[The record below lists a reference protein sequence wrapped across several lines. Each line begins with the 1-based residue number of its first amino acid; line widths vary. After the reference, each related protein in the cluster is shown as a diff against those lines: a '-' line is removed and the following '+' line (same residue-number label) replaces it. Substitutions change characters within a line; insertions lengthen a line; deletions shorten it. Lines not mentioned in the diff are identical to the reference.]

1 MKKFKS
7 FIALDLKSNTQNIS
21 IVKQLYR
28 NVYGFKVG
36 YRAFYNNR
44 SKELISEIKK
54 SKCKLFLDLKLH
66 DIPNTVSSAIDS
78 LSNINPDFLT
88 IHISGGNEMM
98 KAAVKSIKKNKL
110 KTKILG
116 VTLLT
121 SLDGKDS
128 EKIYKEKNTKKLVK
142 KFTEMAN
149 NLQIH
154 GLICSGDDLKVLGK
168 FNKLVKIT
176 PGVKMFAKND
186 DQKRVTFVH
195 NALQDGASFV
205 VIGRE
210 LIESKRPLDLLKKYG
225 EQHKN
230 KNLWT
235 K

>member
-1 MKKFKS
+1 MKKLKS
-7 FIALDLKSNTQNIS
+7 FIALDLKSNTQNIN
-21 IVKQLYR
+21 IVKKLYR
-28 NVYGFKVG
+28 YVYGFKVG
-36 YRAFYNNR
+36 YRSFYNKR
-44 SKELISEIKK
+44 SDELISEIKN

-66 DIPNTVSSAIDS
+66 DIPNTISSAIDS
-78 LSNINPDFLT
+78 LSNVNPDYLT
-88 IHISGGNEMM
+88 LHISGGNEMIQ
-98 KAAVKSIKKNKL
+98 AAVRSIKKNKL
-110 KTKILG
+110 KTQILG

-128 EKIYKEKNTKKLVK
+128 EKIYKERNTKKLVK
-142 KFTEMAN
+142 KFTEIAN
-149 NLQIH
+149 KTNIH
-154 GLICSGDDLKVLGK
+154 GLICSGDDLRVLGK
-168 FNKLVKIT
+168 FNKLIKIT
-176 PGVKMFAKND
+176 PGVKMFARND
-186 DQKRVTFVH
+186 DQKRVTFAH

>member
-21 IVKQLYR
+21 IVKKLYR
-28 NVYGFKVG
+28 HVYGFKVG
-36 YRAFYNNR
+36 YRSFYNNR
-44 SKELISEIKK
+44 SNELISEIKR

-88 IHISGGNEMM
+88 LHISGGKEMM
-98 KAAVKSIKKNKL
+98 KAAVSSIKKNKL

-128 EKIYKEKNTKKLVK
+128 EKIYKEGSTKKLVK
-142 KFTEMAN
+142 KFAEIAN
-149 NLQIH
+149 NVNIH
-154 GLICSGDDLKVLGK
+154 GLICSGDDLRVLGK
-168 FNKLVKIT
+168 FNKLIKIT
-176 PGVKMFAKND
+176 PGVKMFARND
-186 DQKRVTFVH
+186 DQKRVTFAH

-210 LIESKRPLDLLKKYG
+210 LIESKKPLELLKKYG
-225 EQHKN
+225 EQYKN

>member
-7 FIALDLKSNTQNIS
+7 FVALDLKSNVQNIN
-21 IVKQLYR
+21 IVKKLHPY
-28 NVYGFKVG
+28 VYGFKVG
-36 YRAFYNNR
+36 YRSFYNYR
-44 SKELISEIKK
+44 SNELISEIKK
-54 SKCKLFLDLKLH
+54 KKSKLFLDLKLH

-88 IHISGGNEMM
+88 LHISGGNEMM
-98 KAAVKSIKKNKL
+98 EAAVNSIKKNKL

-128 EKIYKEKNTKKLVK
+128 KKIYQERNTKKLVK
-142 KFTEMAN
+142 KLSEIAN
-149 NLQIH
+149 NVNIH
-154 GLICSGDDLKVLGK
+154 GLICSGDELRVLEK
-168 FNKLVKIT
+168 FNKLIKIT
-176 PGVKMFAKND
+176 PGVKMFDRND
-186 DQKRVTFVH
+186 DQKRVTFAH

-210 LIESKRPLDLLKKYG
+210 LIESKKPLDLLKKYG

>member
-1 MKKFKS
+1 MRKLKS
-7 FIALDLKSNTQNIS
+7 FVALDLKSNSRNIS
-21 IVKQLYR
+21 IVKKLFR
-28 NVYGFKVG
+28 HVYGFKVG
-36 YRAFYNNR
+36 YRSFYNNR
-44 SKELISEIKK
+44 SNDLILEIKK

-78 LSNINPDFLT
+78 LSSLNPDFLT
-88 IHISGGNEMM
+88 LHISGGKEMM
-98 KAAVKSIKKNKL
+98 KASLKSIKKNKL

-128 EKIYKEKNTKKLVK
+128 GKIYKERNTKKLVK
-142 KFTEMAN
+142 KFTEIAN
-149 NLQIH
+149 NVNIH

-168 FNKLVKIT
+168 FNKLIKIV
-176 PGVKMFAKND
+176 PGVKMFARND
-186 DQKRVTFVH
+186 DQKRVSFAH
-195 NALQDGASFV
+195 EALQDGASFV

-210 LIESKRPLDLLKKYG
+210 LIESKKPLDLLKKYA
-225 EQHKN
+225 EKHKN